1 MPLCSLQ
8 SLSGASAQAHAMDTN
23 AMSGNVGYAPQSDMT
38 TNKTSPLYDIMSDL
52 NVTIESATNRTV
64 HAVISSLN
72 GSIESTRMNTT
83 VTTSADVSLLQWLFG
98 DVELVKAVV
107 LVVVITVLL
116 LSTGRLI
123 FKTFSGV
130 GVGKDDCV

>member
-23 AMSGNVGYAPQSDMT
+23 AMSGNVGYAPQSDTT

-64 HAVISSLN
+64 HA
-72 GSIESTRMNTT
+72 STRMNTT
-83 VTTSADVSLLQWLFG
+83 VTASADVSLLQWLFG